1 MNTERTLYYV
11 NGSIPNWRV
20 MLALHE
26 KGISFTPRRLRVMCE
41 PRETRSPEF
50 LALNPRGQ
58 TPVLVEPDGTRVNES
73 LAILTHLELRY
84 PEPALLPL
92 AEPGAL
98 ARVLALVQEAETFAC
113 AYEPLE
119 MLFMT
124 KPSLLGDAERQTLAG
139 ALSAVAFDLSLRESR
154 AACAPFIAGESL
166 TLADCAFYPVLA
178 YLLRRGLSLTA
189 HPHLAAYEHRV
200 RARPSA
206 ETAHPEGWLPGSVG
220 RKNLFT
226 LARAAV
232 ASAARPV

>member
-1 MNTERTLYYV
+1 MNTERTLYCV

-26 KGISFTPRRLRVMCE
+26 KGISFIPRRLRVMCE

-58 TPVLVEPDGTRVNES
+58 TPVL
-73 LAILTHLELRY
+73 
-84 PEPALLPL
+84 
-92 AEPGAL
+92 
-98 ARVLALVQEAETFAC
+98 EAETFAC

-124 KPSLLGDAERQTLAG
+124 KPSSLGDAERQTLAG
-139 ALSAVAFDLSLRESR
+139 ALSAVAFDLSLWESR

-189 HPHLAAYEHRV
+189 HPHLAAYERRV

-206 ETAHPEGWLPGSVG
+206 EAAYPAGWFPCSVG
-220 RKNLFT
+220 RKDLFT
-226 LARAAV
+226 LACAAV
-232 ASAARPV
+232 ASAARP